1 MITQSNRIIGEIAAE
16 KEVLGQNLQELETR
30 VRSVAD
36 WRGHVQ
42 RRPLA
47 MMGLAVG
54 GGILLSALVGSPR
67 RRKRRVVSNE
77 QVPDDRRTEPVSAVG
92 PLQGRAARRC
102 DIEGGRAR
110 RRRDTR
116 IPRGIHARGA
126 AIALIID
133 RSDSGQP

>member
-36 WRGHVQ
+36 WRGQVQ

-47 MMGLAVG
+47 MMGLALG

-77 QVPDDRRTEPVSAVG
+77 QLPDDRRTEPVSALGDETWDRFKGALLAVATSK
-92 PLQGRAARRC
+92 AAALVEDAIPGFREEFTR
-102 DIEGGRAR
+102 GGLPSR
-110 RRRDTR
+110 
-116 IPRGIHARGA
+116 
-126 AIALIID
+126 
-133 RSDSGQP
+133 